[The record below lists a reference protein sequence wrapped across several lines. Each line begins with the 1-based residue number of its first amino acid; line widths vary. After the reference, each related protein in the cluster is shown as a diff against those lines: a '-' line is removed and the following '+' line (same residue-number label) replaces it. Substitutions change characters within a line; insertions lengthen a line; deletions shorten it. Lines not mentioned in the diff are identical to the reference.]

1 MGNKIEDADPMTFQI
16 ITDEGEMRY
25 AKDKNSVYIYLKDG
39 EIMKVFGADPE
50 TFEVLEY
57 PYAKDKNDAYNGCLP
72 LYVDDVT
79 KFEVVESGDGWT
91 RISYP
96 DSFLTTALNSK
107 EVAEYNNKIYRFID
121 TAVIYSEQGKAK
133 TEKLIYEGYRIV
145 EEK

>member
-1 MGNKIEDADPMTFQI
+1 MTFQVI
-16 ITDEGEMRY
+16 ADNGNMRY
-25 AKDKNSVYIYLKDG
+25 AKDKNSVYVYLEEG
-39 EIMKVFGADPE
+39 EIMKVIGADPE
-50 TFEVLEY
+50 TFEVLAY

-79 KFEVVESGDGWT
+79 KFYVVESGDGWT
-91 RISYP
+91 RISFP

-107 EVAEYNNKIYRFID
+107 EVAEYNNKKYGFID

-133 TEKLIYEGYRIV
+133 TEKYVYEGYRIV